1 MKKVLLL
8 ASVMALSASLAFAQ
22 AGAPNI
28 FMDPMGSSCDLV
40 QPPPGL
46 WPVYVVHVLT
56 PGATAIQFSAPLPQ
70 CALPGLLWL
79 SDTAQYPVTIGDS
92 QGGVAIG
99 YGACIASPNLVLIIN
114 LFSQIPG
121 PPCCLWPVLPDPAV
135 PSGMI
140 EVVDCNANL
149 LLVGSEPSAVIN
161 SDGTCFCV
169 EPLAAQ
175 ESTWGN
181 IKALYSE

>member
-1 MKKVLLL
+1 
-8 ASVMALSASLAFAQ
+8 
-22 AGAPNI
+22 
-28 FMDPMGSSCDLV
+28 
-40 QPPPGL
+40 
-46 WPVYVVHVLT
+46 
-56 PGATAIQFSAPLPQ
+56 
-70 CALPGLLWL
+70 
-79 SDTAQYPVTIGDS
+79 
-92 QGGVAIG
+92 
-99 YGACIASPNLVLIIN
+99 
-114 LFSQIPG
+114 
-121 PPCCLWPVLPDPAV
+121 
-135 PSGMI
+135 MI